1 MKNKEEFMHSLRF
14 IFSFNHKEI
23 NAAMLLGVGIVVVL
37 LIPALVREI
46 LYRYQ
51 EPEATS
57 EVVVLDS
64 LFSKAELAK
73 SKFSYKNRTSKTRS
87 QLKFDPNS
95 ASLAL
100 FDSVGIPP
108 WAAKGIVNY
117 RSKGGKFRSK
127 KDVQRMYGITDSIFD
142 MIAPLILLPDTF
154 IREKKEWSKQGFA
167 KNESRQPKPKWA
179 PFDLNQADTFQLDK
193 VFGIG
198 MKTAKRI
205 VKYRDELGGF
215 LNYNQLH
222 GVWGLDTLVVETL
235 KDKSF
240 IAPNFA
246 PRKLKINLAS
256 EEEMAIHP
264 YIRKSMARYLFR
276 YRKQHGPYKSASDI
290 LNIKVVSPG
299 MVEKLEPYLSFEQP

>member
-1 MKNKEEFMHSLRF
+1 MKNKEELIQSLRF

-37 LIPALVREI
+37 LIPALTREI
-46 LYRYQ
+46 LYHYQ
-51 EPEATS
+51 QPETS
-57 EVVVLDS
+57 TEVVVLDS
-64 LFSKAELAK
+64 LIRKTEISRANFSK
-73 SKFSYKNRTSKTRS
+73 KNREPKVRY
-87 QLKFDPNS
+87 QLAFDPNK
-95 ASLAL
+95 ASLLL

-127 KDVQRMYGITDSIFD
+127 KDVQRMYGITDSIFAQ
-142 MIAPLILLPDTF
+142 IEPLIMLPDTF
-154 IREKKEWSKQGFA
+154 VREKKEWPKQAFA
-167 KNESRQPKPKWA
+167 KNDARQPKPKLA

-215 LNYNQLH
+215 LNYDQLH
-222 GVWGLDTLVVETL
+222 GIWGLDSLVIETL

-240 IAPNFA
+240 IAQEFV
-246 PRKLKINLAS
+246 PRKLKINLVS
-256 EEEMAIHP
+256 EEEMANHP
-264 YIRKSMARYLFR
+264 FIRKSMARYLFR

-290 LNIKVVSPG
+290 LNIKVINSS